1 LFNNVSNHVRDAAVE
16 LLIQVSK
23 KVYNAIS
30 LKNSST
36 VKFEHDATCIQQ
48 LGIEQEAGSNA

>member
-1 LFNNVSNHVRDAAVE
+1 
-16 LLIQVSK
+16 
-23 KVYNAIS
+23 

-48 LGIEQEAGSNA
+48 LGIEQGAGSHA